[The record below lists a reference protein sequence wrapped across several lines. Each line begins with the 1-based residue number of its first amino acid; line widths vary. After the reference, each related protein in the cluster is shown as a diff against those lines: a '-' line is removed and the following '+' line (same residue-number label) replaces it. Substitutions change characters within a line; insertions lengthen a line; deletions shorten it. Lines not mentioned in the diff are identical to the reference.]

1 MSLLM
6 AWVAGWASALT
17 ALVWL
22 ILAFIAGVV
31 EVSIPHFGFAFVGLG
46 AVVAAAVA
54 FFGGSVAFQLA
65 SFVVVMTVSLVTL
78 RSGLL
83 SRIGGRGLPSRSE
96 PLIGRHGVV
105 THEILPTVGSGRVNV
120 GGEDW
125 AARSA
130 DPIPAGTTVRVIAAD
145 GIVLEVTRV

>member
-6 AWVAGWASALT
+6 EWVTGWASAIT

-22 ILAFIAGVV
+22 ILAFIAAVI

-54 FFGGSVAFQLA
+54 FFGGGVSLQLA

-83 SRIGGRGLPSRSE
+83 SRIGGRGLPSRTG
-96 PLIGRHGVV
+96 PLVGRQGIV
-105 THEILPTVGSGRVNV
+105 THEILPAVGSGRVNV

-125 AARSA
+125 AARSS
-130 DPIPAGTTVRVIAAD
+130 DPIPVGTTVRVIGAD